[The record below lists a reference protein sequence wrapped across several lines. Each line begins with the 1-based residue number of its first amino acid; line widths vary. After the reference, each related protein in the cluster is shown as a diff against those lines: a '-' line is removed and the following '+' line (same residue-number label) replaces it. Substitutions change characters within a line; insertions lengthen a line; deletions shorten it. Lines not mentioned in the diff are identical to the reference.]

1 MSRTHKPT
9 LQLLSLNVN
18 GLREPAKRRQLF
30 HQLLEGPW
38 DIAVLQETHHSSF
51 EEGARWAS
59 EGAGQASPWTGDTY
73 WHHFTSASRGVAIL
87 LRPGIAITDLAY
99 ADPDMQGRLQRLD
112 FTFEGVDCTLVNAY
126 APCEPGQQREFFLGS
141 LGQLLPTGR
150 QLIMGGDWN
159 CIPALVDQ
167 VGADTSGRLAGYRR
181 GLQCIEERHDL
192 HDAWRVHHPALT
204 DFTHTGTGG
213 FSSARLDRWLLSAD
227 VMEWVRACEILHGL
241 PGDHCAVSVRLQAPQ
256 GVLRG
261 PGCWRLPLGVLD
273 DPDFINLVR
282 ARLFEFRMQHP
293 VHDPQT
299 ATAPASSPANTS
311 PLPPASTSAPTSA
324 ATSIPPPALPPGIT
338 SAPTPV
344 TDSVLSPASIAGLPL
359 GTVSAPTCATDSVLP
374 PANISAL
381 PSGTVSAPT
390 PVTDSVLPPA
400 NIAALPPDTTSPPT
414 PVTGTVSAP
423 TSAHDSA
430 VPPAG
435 ISVLP
440 SDTVSALTPVTGSGL
455 PPAPHSVLPLASIS
469 ALPLGTVSAPTSATD
484 AVLPPANISALPSG
498 TISAPTPVTDSVLP
512 PASISARPLGTVS
525 APTSATDSVLPPA
538 SISALPSD
546 TISAPTP
553 VTDSV
558 FPPAIIS
565 ALPPGTISAPT
576 PVTDSV
582 LPPANTS
589 ALPPGTTSALTSVTD
604 SVFTSANIPALP
616 PGTNP
621 APTPVTDSVLPPAD
635 TSALPPATSFTPQ
648 PSTTFIPPPATAST
662 PPQAITSTPLPATPP
677 QSAEG
682 LTRRAR
688 WEAMKVY
695 IRDFAQR
702 FCRERSCR
710 RRAEEAQLELIARQ
724 AKAAYARDPD
734 SHGALCS
741 WREAHAKLQEF
752 HHERSRLAALR
763 AGVAWQHYGEQ
774 PTFYFHH
781 LSRERRSDT
790 TVKELLVPQGSPQPI
805 PLTTLQ
811 SQLQAGAILRDAFSG
826 DSAHGLF
833 RLPAVDAQC
842 QDRLLHSL
850 DTRLPP
856 ASIRLAEGPAGDG
869 SITGDELHLA
879 LTSMARGKCAGSDG
893 IPYEFYIR
901 FWRELGEDLTAM
913 VQEVL
918 QCTSPHP
925 LTCSQ
930 RTGLITLIYKGK
942 GSRADHT
949 NYRPITLL
957 NTDCKIIAKVLATR
971 FGAALDPV
979 IDATQT
985 AFLPGRWIGDNIL
998 CHLEEIDYLERTSHP
1013 GCVVFLDFEKAYD
1026 RLDRGWLLRCMHAL
1040 GFGAGATRWV
1050 SILLAGTQAAVL
1062 LNGFR
1067 SPLFNIYSGLSQGS
1081 PLSPILYIIAAQP
1094 LASYLRSL
1102 QHLGRLRPITLP
1114 SGTPAPVCHQHADDT
1129 SLHVRSIADIHVAL
1143 TEGVQVFCAASNS
1156 RLNVGK
1162 TKGLLLGSAAGF
1174 VGVDELTG
1182 VRFVP
1187 DTEPIRHLGILLGRD
1202 ANLCCTQMYAS
1213 VIAAVR
1219 RRAAHWSTQGL
1230 TFLGRVYVARQVFAS
1245 AIYHFATFITP
1256 HQHHLTQIVT
1266 ILCAFAARGDSPVDG
1281 YAPRLAPRRAVCSLP
1296 WAAGGVRMADV
1307 PIMIRALQA
1316 KVIARL
1322 LGPARLPWKHFATYW
1337 ITLTDRM
1344 SVGLA
1349 SIFAGTGHRRASMP
1363 RRLLGYLTAFSQLQP
1378 HRYTPASALT
1388 FHQVMREPLFN
1399 NRQILGEDGRP
1410 LTGTRWASLSAA
1422 GVNRVQDLRDVV
1434 TAARLGPDSVDAQ
1447 RASYLLARL
1456 PEAWRGHVE
1465 GPAAPADWRL
1475 SPDGNTVC
1483 RVVNAVVTQQHSV
1496 LASGCLALADHT
1508 TADAFSVGWR
1518 DCLVVTCSA
1527 PAAAQPSQEQRS
1539 AATCMYLVGPWCEV
1553 QVDPS
1558 VWAVGRETVLS
1569 YKVSAAADRLKTIRM
1584 LADRGTDYHAGSGLR
1599 PKIWQDDWSNNEQG
1613 LAAVE
1618 ERWSAIVR
1626 ERAASADLPGAA
1638 GASRRRPLEED
1649 AANPYEV
1656 GSLWLR
1662 LQPPAARQHPLQR
1675 VAGRAQPDDVPVA
1688 ATVQVSDEVDVAAQR
1703 AGPQPR
1709 WHGVWDRLHDS
1720 ALDRDA
1726 RALGWR
1732 ILHGSLNV
1740 GAFRAYMTSQLR
1752 ASPAM
1757 DGMCSHPGC
1766 QQQPETI
1773 SHVFIHCPVAAQVTQ
1788 WLCDVWERVTGGD
1801 RPPRSAAVLLADD
1814 STQWDPGP
1822 LLRQLWTVLRLTTL
1836 AAIWTATTKRN
1847 LLGTAV
1853 NATGIGAAVVYRIR
1867 LLMEQDWQLVVVDIR
1882 LQSGVCSAWF
1892 RGRSPV
1898 MSVDQ
1903 YAAKWC
1909 CRGVLAAAPAG
1920 GGDTPLIRPR
1930 LRLSATWP
1938 VPLPGLRGVGSR
1950 ADA

>member
-1 MSRTHKPT
+1 MSHSDRPT

-38 DIAVLQETHHSSF
+38 DIAVLQETHHNSF
-51 EEGARWAS
+51 EEGARWAT
-59 EGAGQASPWTGDTY
+59 EGAGRASPWTGDTY
-73 WHHFTSASRGVAIL
+73 WHHFNSASRGVAIL
-87 LRPGIAITDLAY
+87 LRPGIAITDVAY
-99 ADPDMQGRLQRLD
+99 AEPDMQGRLQRLD
-112 FTFEGVDCTLVNAY
+112 FTFEGVECTLVNAY
-126 APCEPGQQREFFLGS
+126 APCEPGQQRGFFLGS
-141 LGQLLPTGR
+141 LGQLLPPGR

-167 VGADTSGRLAGYRR
+167 VGTDTSGRLAGYRQ
-181 GLQCIEERHDL
+181 GLQSIEEQHDL
-192 HDAWRVHHPALT
+192 HDAWRVHHPGLT

-213 FSSARLDRWLLSAD
+213 FSSARLDRWLLSAG
-227 VMEWVRACEILHGL
+227 VMEWVQACEILHGL
-241 PGDHCAVSVRLQAPQ
+241 PGDHCAVSVQLQAPH

-261 PGCWRLPLGVLD
+261 PGSWRMPYGVLD
-273 DPDFINLVR
+273 DPAYINLVR
-282 ARLFEFRMQHP
+282 ARLFEFHMQHP
-293 VHDPQT
+293 VRDPRP
-299 ATAPASSPANTS
+299 ATIPASSAATSSPLPPATTSAPSSTTAVPLPQTRTMAPVLAPTFTPPPAVTS
-311 PLPPASTSAPTSA
+311 PLPPATTLPPAPAVAFTLPQANTSAPA
-324 ATSIPPPALPPGIT
+324 PATRSTPPPARTSAHAPAIT
-338 SAPTPV
+338 STTP
-344 TDSVLSPASIAGLPL
+344 PAIM
-359 GTVSAPTCATDSVLP
+359 SALP
-374 PANISAL
+374 PA
-381 PSGTVSAPT
+381 
-390 PVTDSVLPPA
+390 
-400 NIAALPPDTTSPPT
+400 TTSPPAPLT
-414 PVTGTVSAP
+414 TSALPRTRTTAPVLAPTFTSPPAVTSPLPPATTLPP
-423 TSAHDSA
+423 TSA
-430 VPPAG
+430 V
-435 ISVLP
+435 
-440 SDTVSALTPVTGSGL
+440 
-455 PPAPHSVLPLASIS
+455 
-469 ALPLGTVSAPTSATD
+469 
-484 AVLPPANISALPSG
+484 ANA
-498 TISAPTPVTDSVLP
+498 
-512 PASISARPLGTVS
+512 
-525 APTSATDSVLPPA
+525 
-538 SISALPSD
+538 
-546 TISAPTP
+546 
-553 VTDSV
+553 
-558 FPPAIIS
+558 
-565 ALPPGTISAPT
+565 
-576 PVTDSV
+576 

-589 ALPPGTTSALTSVTD
+589 A
-604 SVFTSANIPALP
+604 
-616 PGTNP
+616 
-621 APTPVTDSVLPPAD
+621 PVPETRSTLPPAHS
-635 TSALPPATSFTPQ
+635 SAHAP
-648 PSTTFIPPPATAST
+648 
-662 PPQAITSTPLPATPP
+662 AITSTTSPAITPASAPPAALTLSPLPATPP

-682 LTRRAR
+682 MTRRAR
-688 WEAMKVY
+688 WEAMKAY
-695 IRDFAQR
+695 IRDFTRQYWWEQSRQR
-702 FCRERSCR
+702 RD
-710 RRAEEAQLELIARQ
+710 EEAQLGRIARQ
-724 AKAAYARDPD
+724 AKAAYARNPA

-741 WREAHAKLQEF
+741 WRAAHAKLQDF
-752 HHERSRLAALR
+752 HLERSRLAALR

-790 TVKELLVPQGSPQPI
+790 TVRELLVPQGPPQPI
-805 PLTTLQ
+805 PLTTLE
-811 SQLQAGAILRDAFSG
+811 SQVQAGAILRDAFSG

-833 RLPAVDAQC
+833 RLPTTDGRC

-869 SITGDELHLA
+869 SITGDELHEA

-893 IPYEFYIR
+893 LPYEFYVR
-901 FWRELGEDLTAM
+901 FWMELGEDFTAM
-913 VQEVL
+913 VQEVF

-957 NTDCKIIAKVLATR
+957 NTDCKVIAKVLANR

-998 CHLEEIDYLERTSHP
+998 CHLEEIDYLERTHQP

-1050 SILLAGTQAAVL
+1050 SVLLAGTQAAVL

-1067 SPLFNIYSGLSQGS
+1067 TPSFNIYSGLSQGS

-1094 LASYLRSL
+1094 LASFLRSL
-1102 QHLGRLRPITLP
+1102 QHLDRLQPITLP
-1114 SGTPAPVCHQHADDT
+1114 SGAPAPVCHQHADDT
-1129 SLHVRSIADIHVAL
+1129 SLHVRSIADVHIAL
-1143 TEGVQVFCAASNS
+1143 DQGVQVFCAASNS

-1174 VGVDELTG
+1174 AGVDDLTG

-1187 DTEPIRHLGILLGRD
+1187 TTEPIRHLGILLGRD
-1202 ANLCCTQMYAS
+1202 AGLCCTQMYAS

-1266 ILCAFAARGDSPVDG
+1266 VLCAFAARGDSPVDG
-1281 YAPRLAPRRAVCSLP
+1281 YAPRLAPRRAVCALP

-1307 PIMIRALQA
+1307 PTMVRALQA

-1322 LGPARLPWKHFATYW
+1322 LSPARLPWKHFATYW

-1344 SVGLA
+1344 GVGLA
-1349 SIFAGTGHRRASMP
+1349 SIFAGTGHHRASMP
-1363 RRLLGYLTAFSQLQP
+1363 KRLLGYLTAFSQLQP
-1378 HRYTPASALT
+1378 HRSQPASALT

-1399 NRQILGEDGRP
+1399 NRQVLGEDGRP

-1422 GVNRVQDLRDVV
+1422 GVSRVQDLRDAV
-1434 TAARLGPDSVDAQ
+1434 AATRLGPETLDAQ
-1447 RASYLLARL
+1447 CVSDLLARL
-1456 PEAWRGHVE
+1456 PEAWRGYVE
-1465 GPAAPADWRL
+1465 GPEAPAGWRL

-1496 LASGCLALADHT
+1496 LASGSLALADRV
-1508 TADAFSVGWR
+1508 TADASSVGWR
-1518 DCLVVTCSA
+1518 DCLVVICSA
-1527 PAAAQPSQEQRS
+1527 PTEAHTVQGQQS

-1558 VWAVGRETVLS
+1558 IWAVGKEPVLS
-1569 YKVSAAADRLKTIRM
+1569 YTVSAAADRLKTIRM
-1584 LADRGTDYHAGSGLR
+1584 LADSGSDYHIGSGLR
-1599 PKIWQDDWSNNEQG
+1599 PKIWQDDWSSNEQG

-1618 ERWSAIVR
+1618 ERWTAIAR
-1626 ERAASADLPGAA
+1626 ERAAGADPPGAA
-1638 GASRRRPLEED
+1638 GASRRRHLEED
-1649 AANPYEV
+1649 AANPYQV
-1656 GSLWLR
+1656 GSPWLR

-1675 VAGRAQPDDVPVA
+1675 AASRSQPATRPVA
-1688 ATVQVSDEVDVAAQR
+1688 ATVQVSDEVDVVAQR

-1709 WHGVWDRLHDS
+1709 WHGVWERLHDS

-1740 GAFRAYMTSQLR
+1740 GAFRAYMTNQLS
-1752 ASPAM
+1752 ASPAT

-1766 QQQPETI
+1766 QHQPETL

-1801 RPPRSAAVLLADD
+1801 RPPGSVAVLLADD

-1822 LLRQLWTVLRLTTL
+1822 PLRQLWTVLRLTTL

-1847 LLGTAV
+1847 LVGSAV
-1853 NATGIGAAVVYRIR
+1853 NATGIVAAVVYRLR

-1909 CRGVLAAAPAG
+1909 SRGILATAPSG
-1920 GGDTPLIRPR
+1920 GRDTPLIRPR

-1938 VPLPGLRGVGSR
+1938 VPLPGLRGSGSR
-1950 ADA
+1950 ADT